1 MAKPKDKQP
10 WFKFY
15 PQDWRGDA
23 KLRMCSIGARGLW
36 AEMLCVMHESE
47 PYGYLLVGGKKVVAR
62 QMASLAGISQGE
74 CMKYL
79 LELASAGVYSEDE
92 NKVIFSRRMVRDK
105 AKAEQAKTWGKG
117 GGNPDLKGKHKDGV
131 NPPDKAQDK
140 PQIPDAR
147 NQIPESNSKK
157 GESDSPSK
165 LKLVGEREDESVFI
179 DETYVPSERAE
190 EYAFSLG
197 MKKTELDEELS
208 KFIAMS
214 VSTRAK
220 SYNPDMSFK
229 VWCDRWLQ
237 YKRKNN
243 PDWKPAPAPMP
254 EIDRSSW
261 VIVVEGTLEH
271 TCHNIVRKE
280 QGLLPLFLCKQ
291 VGPDGTEYERA
302 AKCPT
307 LYPPGFNDFGERIAP
322 ASAEDAA

>member
-36 AEMLCVMHESE
+36 AEMLCVMHEAE

-92 NKVIFSRRMVRDK
+92 NKVIYSRRMVRDK
-105 AKAEQAKTWGKG
+105 AKAEKDRQNGKG
-117 GGNPDLKGKHKDGV
+117 GGNPRLKDKDKGGV
-131 NPPDKAQDK
+131 NPQDNGEDKAQ
-140 PQIPDAR
+140 IPEAR
-147 NQIPESNSKK
+147 NQNPEPSSKK

-165 LKLVGEREDESVFI
+165 LKLVGEGEGDFVFI

-197 MKKTELDEELS
+197 MKKADLDAELS
-208 KFIAMS
+208 KFIALS
-214 VSTRAK
+214 VSSRVK
-220 SYNPDMSFK
+220 SYNPDMNFK
-229 VWCDRWLQ
+229 VWCDRWLE
-237 YKRKNN
+237 YKRRTN
-243 PDWKPAPAPMP
+243 PDWKPTPTAAP
-254 EIDRSSW
+254 EIDRSGW
-261 VIVVEGTLEH
+261 PIVVEGTTEH
-271 TCHNIVRKE
+271 VCWNIVRKE
-280 QGLLPLFLCKQ
+280 RGERPLFLCKQ
-291 VGPDGTEYERA
+291 IGKDGAEYDRA
-302 AKCPT
+302 ARCPT
-307 LYPPGFNDFGERIAP
+307 LFPPGFNDFGERIP
-322 ASAEDAA
+322 PSAEDAA